1 MKKLLCFI
9 VVLIFSVLCVCA
21 VSAAENVVFVSDNGD
36 NMNDGMSAKTS
47 LKTLGAAY
55 DRFGNEGGTVV
66 VCGPLTLADDSL
78 KMPKNDG
85 WVTITSRWDGVDYAA
100 TASALL
106 NLSGYTYLGGNTKF
120 CDITI
125 NDASPFYFN
134 FILCC
139 GHSLTVGEN
148 VTCTD
153 GYGLFFTIFG
163 GTVVNSNVAMSAASF
178 YGYTITVDSG
188 TWYGV
193 YGGNKRVDT
202 TAATVGATGDVRII
216 INGGSYLGK
225 TENQAYAMITPGG
238 MNSQDGDY
246 YLEINGGTFN
256 CPIYAQQD
264 PGDNSNRYTAYY
276 DGDVS
281 IVINGGTFKGAVIS
295 TVQNEE
301 VSWIGGNY
309 SIEINGGEFS
319 ILKRIS
325 APRVKGNSAC
335 NVMKELAKK
344 VAVADF
350 DSTNGFLPEEE
361 PLPLVRASDNVIF
374 AGGRND
380 GDGRTSAE
388 PVPSLQAAVKAL
400 GEGGGTVVVCAPL
413 RVDTAILSAYD
424 NLKITSVYDGIDFQK
439 ENNAKLELVNY
450 IVLGG
455 KTEFCDITL
464 ESRGFLSTVFCAGN
478 KTLFGDGIT
487 GTRHM
492 DGGITEY
499 VNIYGCDRLQ
509 SNAAALPGKL
519 ASDIT
524 IRSGDFENIVLG
536 NYRVHGG
543 ANSFRTTTGE
553 NKLEIS
559 GGCFHGSVKA
569 VGMNNHNG
577 NATVNITGGR
587 FLCSVFGI
595 ATPVNID
602 ADCNTVN
609 GDIYININGGEFHG
623 EIRAVERTD
632 RTYLNGEFN
641 LTVNGGDLRCVGEI
655 RGCEDVMGNNVAR
668 IGGTYDF
675 DAECT
680 GTSTFQNPV
689 VDAGADPSV
698 CYHEGWYYY
707 VTATNVG
714 GKQAIAISR
723 SPNLADIANAKFVN
737 VYIASAE
744 SSIQS
749 IWAPQL
755 KNFDGKWYLYFTGAS
770 VENAGA
776 QRTPYTMT
784 ALGDTP
790 FDGFTEPTPFENLD
804 PSIYSWLAPRPFV
817 YNGELYYCG
826 SVFVEATD
834 NTSAN
839 HKQKI
844 VIAKLETP
852 TKFATA
858 ASVIAVPDKSFEG
871 YDILEGP
878 YAVYAEDGKSLCL
891 IYCANYAD
899 GEDYC
904 TGLLKFNGGDILAM
918 KNWEKLPQPIGARDS
933 NYEIFAPGATIFAPM
948 PDGSTYAIYH
958 VKLHAKNRF
967 NRSVFIQ
974 PVGYK
979 NGLPYLG
986 APPSLDTVIEY
997 SVYPMPVADRIFG
1010 FDTDSADNMKFIA
1023 TRTYNNNFTDVT
1035 DEDWFAPYVKNAY
1048 ELNLVNGTSF
1058 KTFSPDTTFTVAQAL
1073 TAAAN
1078 VHTVYYGK
1086 SVRTATSG
1094 EAWYGPYVEYCIQNG
1109 IITDGQFAD
1118 VTVNITRGDMAVV
1131 FASIL
1136 PSSEYMAVNDGSNP
1150 TKMLQ
1155 LLLDVTD
1162 DMACYSAVSKLYE
1175 AGIVSGDA
1183 NTGSYR
1189 PFDFIK
1195 RSEVCVVLTRI
1206 ALKSERVK

>member
-9 VVLIFSVLCVCA
+9 AILSLSFFFA
-21 VSAAENVVFVSDNGD
+21 YTASAAEAVVFVSDGGN
-36 NMNDGMSAKTS
+36 NMNDGTSAQS
-47 LKTLGAAY
+47 PLKTLGAAY
-55 DRFGNEGGTVV
+55 DHFGDDGGTVV
-66 VCGPLTLADDSL
+66 VCGTLTLADDSL

-85 WVTITSRWDGVDYAA
+85 WVTITSKWGGVDYAD
-100 TASALL
+100 TASASLD
-106 NLSGYTYLGGNTKF
+106 LSGYTYLGGNTEF

-139 GHSLTVGEN
+139 GNSLTVGEN

-163 GTVVNSNVAMSAASF
+163 GTVVNSNIAVSAASF
-178 YGYTITVDSG
+178 YDYTITVDSG

-202 TAATVGATGDVRII
+202 TAATMGATGDVRII

-225 TENQAYAMITPGG
+225 TANQAYAMITPGG
-238 MNSQDGDY
+238 MNAQDGDY

-264 PGDNSNRYTAYY
+264 PGSNSNRYTAYY
-276 DGDVS
+276 DGDVT
-281 IVINGGTFKGAVIS
+281 IVINGGTFNGAVIS
-295 TVQNEE
+295 TVQDEE
-301 VSWIGGNY
+301 ASWIGGNY
-309 SIEINGGEFS
+309 LLEINGGRFTA
-319 ILKRIS
+319 LKSVS
-325 APRVKGNSAC
+325 APRVKGSTAC
-335 NVMKELAKK
+335 RVSGAAEYK
-344 VAVADF
+344 VVKTDF
-350 DSTNGFLPEEE
+350 DSTYGALPDED
-361 PLPLVRASDNVIF
+361 PMPFVNASADVVF
-374 AGGRND
+374 AGGRKE
-380 GDGRTSAE
+380 GDGSSSIA
-388 PVPSLQAAVKAL
+388 PMPSLEAAVKAL
-400 GEGGGTVVVCAPL
+400 GEKGGTVVVCAPL

-424 NLKITSVYDGIDFQK
+424 NLKITSVYGNVDFQK
-439 ENNAKLELVNY
+439 ESDARLELVNY

-464 ESRGFLSTVFCAGN
+464 ESRGFLSTVFCGGN

-487 GTRHM
+487 GTRHT

-499 VNIYGCDRLQ
+499 ISIYGCDRLQ
-509 SNAAALPGKL
+509 SNAAALPGRL

-524 IRSGDFENIVLG
+524 IKSGDFENVVLG

-543 ANSFRTTTGE
+543 VNSFRTTVGE
-553 NKLEIS
+553 NRLEIL

-569 VGMNNHNG
+569 VGMNNHSG
-577 NATVNITGGR
+577 DSTVNLKGGR
-587 FLCSVFGI
+587 FLCSIFGI

-609 GDIYININGGEFHG
+609 GNIYINIDGGEYHG

-632 RTYLNGEFN
+632 RTYFNGEYN

-655 RGCEDVMGNNVAR
+655 CGCKDVMGNNTAKL
-668 IGGTYDF
+668 GGSYDF
-675 DAECT
+675 DAECK
-680 GTSTFQNPV
+680 GTSTFQNPT
-689 VDAGADPSV
+689 VDVGADPSV
-698 CYHEGWYYY
+698 CYYEGWYYY
-707 VTATNVG
+707 VTATSVG
-714 GKQAIAISR
+714 GRQAITISR
-723 SPNLADIANAKFVN
+723 SPNLADIASAKFVN

-744 SSIQS
+744 SAVQS

-755 KNFDGKWYLYFTGAS
+755 KNFDGRWYLYFTGAA

-790 FDGFTEPTPFENLD
+790 FDGFTEPVPFENLD
-804 PSIYSWLAPRPFV
+804 PSIYSWLAPRPFT

-826 SVFVEATD
+826 SVFAEATD
-834 NTSAN
+834 NTSEN
-839 HKQKI
+839 HKQRL

-871 YDILEGP
+871 YDIMEGP

-904 TGLLKFNGGDILAM
+904 TGLLKFNGGDIFAM
-918 KNWEKLPQPIGARDS
+918 ESWEKLPQPIGARNLD
-933 NYEIFAPGATIFAPM
+933 YEIFAPGATVFAPM

-958 VKLHAKNRF
+958 AKLHAKNRY
-967 NRSVFIQ
+967 NRSIFIQ

-986 APPSLDTVIEY
+986 APPSVDTVIEY
-997 SVYPMPVADRIFG
+997 TVNPMPVSERIFG
-1010 FDTDSADNMKFIA
+1010 FDTDGS
-1023 TRTYNNNFTDVT
+1023 VT
-1035 DEDWFAPYVKNAY
+1035 
-1048 ELNLVNGTSF
+1048 L
-1058 KTFSPDTTFTVAQAL
+1058 
-1073 TAAAN
+1073 
-1078 VHTVYYGK
+1078 
-1086 SVRTATSG
+1086 
-1094 EAWYGPYVEYCIQNG
+1094 
-1109 IITDGQFAD
+1109 AD
-1118 VTVNITRGDMAVV
+1118 VLMLIKAVVDGTPLENGDM
-1131 FASIL
+1131 
-1136 PSSEYMAVNDGSNP
+1136 NGDGKVSRI
-1150 TKMLQ
+1150 
-1155 LLLDVTD
+1155 DVLHV
-1162 DMACYSAVSKLYE
+1162 MKQ
-1175 AGIVSGDA
+1175 IV
-1183 NTGSYR
+1183 
-1189 PFDFIK
+1189 K
-1195 RSEVCVVLTRI
+1195 
-1206 ALKSERVK
+1206 